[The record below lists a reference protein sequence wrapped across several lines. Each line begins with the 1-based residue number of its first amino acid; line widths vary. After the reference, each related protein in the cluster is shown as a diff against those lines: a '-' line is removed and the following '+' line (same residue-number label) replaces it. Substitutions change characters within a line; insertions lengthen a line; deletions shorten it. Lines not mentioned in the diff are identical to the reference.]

1 MNTIKQ
7 FLQEVNSISFL
18 KRVFGWSSIK
28 RLLVDAMAELQIL
41 VDTSEKYRELSEE
54 TAHELDTVSLQV
66 TNGEK
71 RIAELQREKDVQAAE
86 LNRLRTEVNNLTT
99 QVARM
104 EKADE
109 TRQNEQLKAMSTLSA
124 LQNRVSDERAK
135 EVAAKQ
141 QAELQVFE
149 QQKETWSKHQTDTKN
164 KIKLLCE
171 KHTIEYVDKVPFR
184 GDPDNT
190 ILICGEMVVF
200 DAKSPANADLTNFPN
215 YLKGQ
220 AEAASKYADKENVRS
235 DIFFVV
241 PANTLPVL
249 TNTMYEFAKHRVFI
263 IPAES
268 LEPVFL
274 NLKKIEDYE
283 FAEQMSPED
292 RENICRI
299 LGRLAHHIKRRV
311 QVDNY
316 FGKEALSLASDC
328 NSLLPSDVIDEVIK
342 IERAI
347 RLNPPQERSGKGI
360 ALTDLQKESLQVEK
374 GLEERGVLP
383 SRENL
388 AKGLNDAPLYKEN
401 E

>member
-1 MNTIKQ
+1 MNILKQ
-7 FLQEVNSISFL
+7 FFQEVNSIGPLGRIF
-18 KRVFGWSSIK
+18 RWNSIK
-28 RLLVDAMAELQIL
+28 RLLVDAMSELQTL
-41 VDTSEKYRELSEE
+41 VDTNEKFRAQLDETTRELDS
-54 TAHELDTVSLQV
+54 VGLQV
-66 TNGEK
+66 TASEK
-71 RIAELQREKDVQAAE
+71 RVADLQRDKDLQNAELVQLRNKTNE
-86 LNRLRTEVNNLTT
+86 LSAQIVRLQKT
-99 QVARM
+99 
-104 EKADE
+104 DE
-109 TRQNEQLKAMSTLSA
+109 ERVSEQLKAMSTLTS
-124 LQNRVSDERAK
+124 LQNRVAEERNK

-141 QAELQVFE
+141 QAEITALE
-149 QQKETWSKHQTDTKN
+149 QQKETWSRHQTDTKN

-249 TNTMYEFAKHRVFI
+249 TNTIYEFAKHRVFI

-283 FAEQMSPED
+283 FAEQLSPEA

-311 QVDNY
+311 QVDNF
-316 FGKEALSLASDC
+316 FGKEALSLAGDC
-328 NSLLPSDVIDEVIK
+328 DTLLPMEIIDEVVK

-347 RLNPPQERSGKGI
+347 RLNPPQERSGKGM
-360 ALTDLQKESLQVEK
+360 ALADLQKETRLVEK
-374 GLEERGVLP
+374 GLEDRGVLP
-383 SRENL
+383 SAENIS
-388 AKGLNDAPLYKEN
+388 KGINGIPLYKE
-401 E
+401 ES

>member
-1 MNTIKQ
+1 
-7 FLQEVNSISFL
+7 
-18 KRVFGWSSIK
+18 
-28 RLLVDAMAELQIL
+28 
-41 VDTSEKYRELSEE
+41 
-54 TAHELDTVSLQV
+54 
-66 TNGEK
+66 
-71 RIAELQREKDVQAAE
+71 
-86 LNRLRTEVNNLTT
+86 
-99 QVARM
+99 M

-360 ALTDLQKESLQVEK
+360 ALADLQKESLQVEK